1 MRVGEEQGHH
11 GTEGADAPAGLQDRA
26 QLRASIGS
34 AGSTDGTVVTLE
46 ESREINRYRRSQG
59 TISILAK

>member
-26 QLRASIGS
+26 ELRASIES
-34 AGSTDGTVVTLE
+34 AGSADGTVVTLE
-46 ESREINRYRRSQG
+46 ESREINRYRRS
-59 TISILAK
+59 